1 MGDAL
6 TRVREARAHRA
17 TVAAE
22 RFPTISA
29 AMRTRGDEEPSA
41 DPVNELHSPRFDASW
56 ELAVFGGPRRAAEA
70 TEAELEAG
78 VDDMRD
84 ALVTLFAEVALNY
97 VEVRSLQRR
106 LALADEHIRS
116 QSEIY
121 VITRWRQLAG
131 LTSKRELERARL
143 SLDETRT
150 EIPELAAHLERARHR
165 LAVLLNQ
172 PPDELVPELTAAKAV
187 PSARVDLAVGVPA
200 DVLRRRPDVRRA
212 ERELAAQVGA
222 SIAARSP
229 SFPLVGSIG
238 LETLA
243 PGRWLSSAAMSSLTG
258 GNANGTFF
266 DADSIRQNIEVQ
278 TAPQEQAL
286 TDYEVAVITA
296 LQEVED
302 ALVAFAK
309 EQARRESLERAT
321 QSAKTTAELA
331 NKRYIAGSIG
341 FQAILDAQRSL
352 RSLQDKLATSEGEAA
367 THLIRLYKALGGG
380 WAPDPVTAPPVARE
394 PALARQ

>member
-1 MGDAL
+1 
-6 TRVREARAHRA
+6 
-17 TVAAE
+17 
-22 RFPTISA
+22 
-29 AMRTRGDEEPSA
+29 
-41 DPVNELHSPRFDASW
+41 
-56 ELAVFGGPRRAAEA
+56 
-70 TEAELEAG
+70 
-78 VDDMRD
+78 
-84 ALVTLFAEVALNY
+84 
-97 VEVRSLQRR
+97 
-106 LALADEHIRS
+106 
-116 QSEIY
+116 
-121 VITRWRQLAG
+121 
-131 LTSKRELERARL
+131 
-143 SLDETRT
+143 
-150 EIPELAAHLERARHR
+150 
-165 LAVLLNQ
+165 
-172 PPDELVPELTAAKAV
+172 LTAAKAV

-200 DVLRRRPDVRRA
+200 DVLRRRPDVRHA
-212 ERELAAQVGA
+212 ERELAVQAGPA
-222 SIAARSP
+222 AAARNS

-258 GNANGTFF
+258 GNVNGTLF
-266 DADSIRQNIEVQ
+266 DADSIRQNIDVQ

-321 QSAKTTAELA
+321 QSAKAAAELA

-352 RSLQDKLATSEGEAA
+352 LSLQDKLATSEGEAA

-380 WAPDPVTAPPVARE
+380 WAPDPGTAQPVAPE